1 MKMYTTQDQTAK
13 LIELGFEKP
22 RTQVTELYEFG
33 ETQKIVARYAY
44 SLGELLEL
52 LQKGIEA
59 HSGLTHYWLMF
70 EYNEERK
77 YWKVEYAQQFEL
89 TIESELIDAIYKMC
103 VKLKDKEV
111 I

>member
-1 MKMYTTQDQTAK
+1 MKMFTSSEQTAK

-33 ETQKIVARYAY
+33 ETQERVARYAY

-52 LQKGIEA
+52 LQKGIET

-70 EYNEERK
+70 EYNEKRE
-77 YWKVEYAQQFEL
+77 YWEVEYAQPFEL
-89 TIESELIDAIYKMC
+89 TIESELIDALYRM
-103 VKLKDKEV
+103 VVMLKKKGV